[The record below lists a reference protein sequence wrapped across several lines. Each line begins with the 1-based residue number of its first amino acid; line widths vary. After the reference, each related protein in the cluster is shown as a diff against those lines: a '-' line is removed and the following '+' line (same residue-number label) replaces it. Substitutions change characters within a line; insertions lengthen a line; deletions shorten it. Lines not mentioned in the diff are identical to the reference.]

1 MSRPELSVVIP
12 AYNESARLP
21 GTLRSIA
28 AWLDAR
34 AEPIEIIVVDDG
46 STDETSAVVRGV
58 ERRDPR
64 FKLIRLARNR
74 GKGNAVRV
82 GVVNS
87 NGRRVLFND
96 ADGATPIE
104 EISRLERALDEG
116 ADIAIGS
123 RAKKSAAT
131 HVTTKWHR
139 RVLGRAF
146 HQLVRLLTVR
156 GVVDTQ
162 CGFKLFEADVAQ
174 DLFSR
179 MRMDGFSFDVELLL
193 MAQRRGYRVAEVP
206 VNWTHQHGSRIS
218 VVRDGLRMAA
228 DLFTIR
234 ANALRGLYDEPHIR
248 VAETHAAGAP
258 S

>member
-28 AWLDAR
+28 AWLETR
-34 AEPIEIIVVDDG
+34 AEPVEIIVVDDG
-46 STDETSAVVRGV
+46 STDDTGAVVREF
-58 ERRDPR
+58 ERRDRR
-64 FKLIRLARNR
+64 FRLIRLARNR

-82 GVVNS
+82 GVVNAA
-87 NGRRVLFND
+87 GRRVLFND

-123 RAKKSAAT
+123 RAIKSKAT
-131 HVTTKWHR
+131 HVKTTWFR
-139 RVLGRAF
+139 RAAGRLF
-146 HQLVRLLTVR
+146 HQLVRTLTVH
-156 GVVDTQ
+156 GIVDTQ

-179 MRMDGFSFDVELLL
+179 MLMDGFSFDVELLM
-193 MAQRRGYRVAEVP
+193 MAQRRKYRIAEIP
-206 VNWTHQHGSRIS
+206 VNWTHQEGSRIS

-228 DLFTIR
+228 DLFKIR
-234 ANALRGLYDEPHIR
+234 ANAIRGLYDQPHIR
-248 VAETHAAGAP
+248 VAETHPAGA
-258 S
+258 SS